1 MDFKTLE
8 RILSKERLNPYLVK
22 HSDLTLFFKDIFK
35 LDKTLKEEKSKIM

>member
-22 HSDLTLFFKDIFK
+22 HSNDQNKAIQH
-35 LDKTLKEEKSKIM
+35 